1 MSYKYIVEVE
11 FDGSK
16 FSGYA
21 TQIHKNTVQDK
32 IEEVLTK
39 INSNNFVKTFA
50 SSRTDSKVHA
60 LSLFIQFNLNNKF
73 ILDDFKYKLNRLLG
87 PSINVIKVVEDFE
100 DQINVRHD
108 VVSKTYLYKVNKNK
122 NPFVVNYSNYIFEK
136 LDIKKMQEASKY
148 LIGEHD
154 FTSFCN
160 SNTYVKNKVRT
171 INYINIIEVGTD
183 EINILINGNGFLYN
197 MVRIIVGALINVGK
211 GLINPIDVKRILE
224 NKKRDTM
231 APIEKAE
238 GLYLKETLYKEEN
251 V

>member
-16 FSGYA
+16 FAGYG
-21 TQIHKNTVQDK
+21 TQVHKNTVQDK
-32 IEEVLTK
+32 IEDVLTK

-60 LSLFIQFNLNNKF
+60 LSLFIQFNLNHKVN
-73 ILDDFKYKLNRLLG
+73 LNDFKYKLNRLLG
-87 PSINVIKVVEDFE
+87 SSINVKKVLEDF
-100 DQINVRHD
+100 DDNINVRYD

-122 NPFVVNYSNYIFEK
+122 NPFIVNYSNYVFEQ
-136 LDIKKMQEASKY
+136 LDIKKMKEASKY

-154 FTSFCN
+154 FSSFCN
-160 SNTYVKNKVRT
+160 NKTYVTNKIRT
-171 INYINIIEVGTD
+171 INYIKIKEEED
-183 EINILINGNGFLYN
+183 EINIFINGNGFLYN
-197 MVRIIVGALINVGK
+197 MVRIIVGTLLNVGK
-211 GLINPIDVKRILE
+211 GLIEPIDVKTILE

-231 APIEKAE
+231 APIEKPE